1 MSKRWA
7 ETTQNI
13 GESLGIIRPDDATHG
28 KQFLVRLVLM
38 PTRMIIGRLKKTIGI
53 KRGDSFWRK
62 QLGNPV
68 GVEPI
73 CSDNPGRCPG
83 LK

>member
-38 PTRMIIGRLKKTIGI
+38 PTRMIIGRLKKND
-53 KRGDSFWRK
+53 RY
-62 QLGNPV
+62 
-68 GVEPI
+68 
-73 CSDNPGRCPG
+73 
-83 LK
+83 